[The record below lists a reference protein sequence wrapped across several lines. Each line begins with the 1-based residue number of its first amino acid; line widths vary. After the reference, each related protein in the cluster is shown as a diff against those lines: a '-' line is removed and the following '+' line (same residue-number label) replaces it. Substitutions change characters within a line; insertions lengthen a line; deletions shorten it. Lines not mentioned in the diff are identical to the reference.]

1 MKNYKK
7 VMALFM
13 AATMVTGLAACGG
26 DDGETKST
34 PTPTPSGNQGGGDDT
49 PAPTE
54 EPGEEDL
61 GSYTL
66 RIDPA
71 TGEAYD
77 LGGMTVVI
85 RDWWSDH
92 EAEKNLD
99 SAYAE
104 AQDAYRTWIQ
114 ETYNFTIYE
123 QAISG
128 WGSIWEDM
136 QTYATTGGDE
146 NNYVFTMRVDG
157 NAVAQINAGLW
168 YDVSKITSCDVAGPK
183 YDSTIA
189 NFATRDGGA
198 QYAFRKMSHEP
209 RTGIYFNK
217 RLLREA
223 GIDPEEIYELQRN
236 HEWTWDTFEDYLKK
250 VQRDTDGDG
259 VNDVWGFF
267 SGTDFTG
274 MSLLSN
280 GGEYIGYENG
290 QYVFKADSDA
300 TIEALNWQ
308 KRIIDTYN
316 CPNPGDAAENWDY
329 FDAEFKAGRGV
340 FFCSQAYRKGQQLSD
355 MEDELGFVCYPMGPR
370 KNIYT
375 DVMQDNIHAMPACY
389 DDARAN
395 KIMLA
400 YDLYFAPIP
409 GFEDYSDYYAGY
421 VSDFDDMT
429 VPEETIAFMGESTAM
444 EYQGF
449 VQGINVSEDLIYKIN
464 ENNTAAQQIEAV
476 RASWQAYIDYAN
488 GVGPDPNAEEEGEG
502 GDEQ

>member
-26 DDGETKST
+26 NDGETKST
-34 PTPTPSGNQGGGDDT
+34 PTPTPSGNQGGNDT
-49 PAPTE
+49 PNPTD
-54 EPGEEDL
+54 EPDEPDL
-61 GSYTL
+61 GSYTI

-77 LGGMTVVI
+77 LGGMLVVI

-92 EAEKNLD
+92 EAEKTLD

-123 QAISG
+123 QSISG
-128 WGSIWEDM
+128 WGSIWDDLME
-136 QTYATTGGDE
+136 YATTGGDE
-146 NNYVFTMRVDG
+146 NNYIFTMRIDG
-157 NAVAQINAGLW
+157 TAIQQMKNGLY
-168 YDVSKITSCDVAGPK
+168 YDVSKITSCDVTGPK
-183 YDSTIA
+183 YDQAIA
-189 NFATRDGGA
+189 GFSAGDGGA

-236 HEWTWDTFEDYLKK
+236 HEWTWDTFEEYLKK
-250 VQRDTDGDG
+250 VQRDTDNDG
-259 VNDVWGFF
+259 VTDVWGFF

-274 MSLLSN
+274 MSVLSN

-329 FDAEFKAGRGV
+329 FWNEFQAGSGV
-340 FFCSQAYRKGQQLSD
+340 FFCNQPYAKGQQLKD
-355 MEDELGFVCYPMGPR
+355 MEDELGFVAYPMGPR
-370 KNIYT
+370 KNVYT
-375 DVMQDNIHAMPACY
+375 DVNQDNIHVLPACY
-389 DDARAN
+389 DDDRAN

-400 YDLYFAPIP
+400 YDLYFAPVP
-409 GFEDYSDYYAGY
+409 EFEDYSDYYASY
-421 VSDFDDMT
+421 VSSFDDMT

-444 EYQGF
+444 EYQRM
-449 VQGINVSEDLIYKIN
+449 VPGIDVSNDLIYQIN
-464 ENNTAAQQIEAV
+464 DNNTAAQQIESIKNA
-476 RASWQAYIDYAN
+476 WQAHIDAAN
-488 GVGPDPNAEEEGEG
+488 GIVTEEEGEG

>member
-71 TGEAYD
+71 TGEKYD
-77 LGGMTVVI
+77 LGGMTVII
-85 RDWWSDH
+85 RDWWTNPDD
-92 EAEKNLD
+92 EKKLD

-123 QAISG
+123 SVVSN
-128 WGSIWEDM
+128 WGSIWDDM
-136 QTYATTGGDE
+136 LNYTTTGGDE

-157 NAVAQINAGLW
+157 TAVSQMNNGLY
-168 YDVSKITSCDVAGPK
+168 YDVSKITSCDVTGPK
-183 YDSTIA
+183 YDPTIA
-189 NFATRDGGA
+189 NFASREGGA

-223 GIDPEEIYELQRN
+223 GIDPEEIYELQRT
-236 HEWTWDTFEDYLKK
+236 HQWTWETFEDYLKK
-250 VQRDTDGDG
+250 VQRDTDSDG
-259 VNDVWGFF
+259 VTDVWGFLA
-267 SGTDFTG
+267 GTDFTG

-308 KRIIDTYN
+308 KRMVDTYN
-316 CPNPGDAAENWDY
+316 CPNPGDPQENWDY
-329 FDAEFKAGRGV
+329 FWNEFKAGSAV
-340 FFCSQAYRKGQQLSD
+340 FLASQAYAKGQQLSD
-355 MEDELGFVCYPMGPR
+355 MEDELGFVVYPMGPR

-375 DVMQDNIHAMPACY
+375 DVMQDNIHVIPACY
-389 DDARAN
+389 DDERAN

-400 YDLYFAPIP
+400 YDLYFAPVP
-409 GFEDYSDYYAGY
+409 EFEDYSDYYAGY
-421 VSDFDDMT
+421 VSNFDDMT

-449 VQGINVSEDLIYKIN
+449 VGIDVSGELIYKIN
-464 ENNTAAQQIEAV
+464 DNNTPAQQVEAV
-476 RASWQAYIDYAN
+476 RNAWQAKLDYAN
-488 GVGPDPNAEEEGEG
+488 GVGPDPNAEEGEG